1 MWIPRDRMPRPLRVT
16 EWSAIPAETAS
27 YYSYVRT
34 PHASV
39 AHPVGGGPVEVG
51 AVVSSAMAGVPPQEP
66 VAEVQEAK
74 AEPAQQAPNPGAT
87 LTSVALS
94 GAQAPQEFIPED
106 PKGPVERPE
115 SLRIPEIGAGVF
127 SVAKWDELAP
137 EQKQPVPKT
146 SPHSHPLPELQTKGM
161 SKEQQREHARHRIK
175 IDHGLPYNVHQPARV
190 DTRR

>member
-1 MWIPRDRMPRPLRVT
+1 MPRPVRVT

-34 PHASV
+34 PHAGV
-39 AHPVGGGPVEVG
+39 AHPVGGEPAEVG
-51 AVVSSAMAGVPPQEP
+51 AAVSGAMAGVSPQEP
-66 VAEVQEAK
+66 VAEVEEAK
-74 AEPAQQAPNPGAT
+74 AEPAQQAPNPSAT

-94 GAQAPQEFIPED
+94 GAQTPQEFIPED

-127 SVAKWDELAP
+127 SLAKWDELAP
-137 EQKQPVPKT
+137 EQKQPIQKP
-146 SPHSHPLPELQTKGM
+146 SLQSHPLPELQTKGVTN
-161 SKEQQREHARHRIK
+161 RHKIK